1 MPFDGSLQSEQ
12 AVATHEDWDLQGLSW
27 DRRAGPA
34 GDVGESPGEM
44 LMGGRGAWRRGRG
57 AGSWETPPG
66 EGKRRDKKE
75 KCVRGNS
82 SRKRKEQNENWR
94 VDKRTKGLCLT
105 LKAANYRNN
114 FPV

>member
-44 LMGGRGAWRRGRG
+44 LTGGRGGLVAWKRSRFLGNTSREREETG
-57 AGSWETPPG
+57 QEGEMRAGKQQQE
-66 EGKRRDKKE
+66 EE
-75 KCVRGNS
+75 
-82 SRKRKEQNENWR
+82 
-94 VDKRTKGLCLT
+94 RTK
-105 LKAANYRNN
+105 
-114 FPV
+114 